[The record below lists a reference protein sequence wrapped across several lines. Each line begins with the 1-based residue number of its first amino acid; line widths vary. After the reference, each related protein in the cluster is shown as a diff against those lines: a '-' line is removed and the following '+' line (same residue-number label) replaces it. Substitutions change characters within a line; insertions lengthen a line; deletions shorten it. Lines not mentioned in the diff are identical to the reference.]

1 MYLRLVEIAIY
12 LWLESIGDTTEFQ
25 FAFRGK
31 ITWNYIFQ
39 ASNCRRIIL
48 IFQYSLVETRARMVS
63 KKLVLALEK
72 MIYTVH
78 ASQAIF
84 SSRTIYFL
92 VPLHFLNFFLHEDS
106 QQGFYDI

>member
-1 MYLRLVEIAIY
+1 MGEGQIGNNQSRGPLSNVILFSWELYLRLVEIAVY

-48 IFQYSLVETRARMVS
+48 IFSLAEER
-63 KKLVLALEK
+63 
-72 MIYTVH
+72 
-78 ASQAIF
+78 Q
-84 SSRTIYFL
+84 
-92 VPLHFLNFFLHEDS
+92 
-106 QQGFYDI
+106 